1 MELSNCTELCRR
13 LKQEL
18 DDAAEIPPQKLSGGI
33 REALIQVR
41 EFQIAEMD
49 EILRK
54 ILL

>member
-1 MELSNCTELCRR
+1 MELSNCTELCKR

-18 DDAAEIPPQKLSGGI
+18 SDAADIPPQKLSGEI

-41 EFQIAEMD
+41 EFQIAEMN

-54 ILL
+54 ILR

>member
-1 MELSNCTELCRR
+1 MELSNCTELCKR

-18 DDAAEIPPQKLSGGI
+18 NDATDIPPQKLSGEI

-41 EFQIAEMD
+41 EFQIVEMN
-49 EILRK
+49 EIQRK